1 MEVNRRQFLQIAGA
15 CTSGLLLPQTLVHAA
30 EMSVPQAPARHLKLL
45 NIHTGE
51 RANVTYWENGQYLV
65 DGLSEVFTLMR
76 DHRRNEVAPIDL
88 RLLDRLYQVTQRLET
103 QREISLIS
111 GYRSPATNK
120 TLRHESSGVAEHS
133 LHMSGKAMDFRIPGL
148 HLGHVHKAVLASGRG
163 GVGYYQ
169 SGFLHMDVGSPRHW
183 RV

>member
-1 MEVNRRQFLQIAGA
+1 MGVNRRQFLQFAGA
-15 CTSGLLLPQTLVHAA
+15 CTSGLILPPALV
-30 EMSVPQAPARHLKLL
+30 QADPRPTPVQPARSLKLT

-51 RANVTYWENGQYLV
+51 RANITYWENGHYLV
-65 DGLSEVFTLMR
+65 DGLAEAFLLMR

-88 RLLDRLYQVTQRLET
+88 RLLDRLFQVTQRLET

-111 GYRSPATNK
+111 GYRSPLTNK
-120 TLRHESSGVAEHS
+120 HLRHDSNGVAEHS
-133 LHMSGKAMDFRIPGL
+133 LHMSGKALDFRIPGL
-148 HLGHVHKAVLASGRG
+148 HLGHVHKALLASGRG

-169 SGFLHMDVGSPRHW
+169 SGFLHMDVGSPRRW